1 MTTPTTAPSTNLR
14 IWNALSRLPFG
25 NRIFSQAVCFKAPYF
40 RSVHP
45 TINVLRPRRC
55 EVQAPN
61 RRSSHN
67 HLGTYHAIAS
77 CNLAEL
83 AAGMLTDVTVP
94 TTHRWIPKGMTVE
107 YLTKAETDMH
117 ATATLESLPR
127 FGDEPTT
134 LLVPV
139 EITTTDGTVAV
150 RAEITMYISPRRP
163 VASDDDTAKGN

>member
-1 MTTPTTAPSTNLR
+1 MSTTRTAQSTNLQ
-14 IWNALSRLPFG
+14 IWNALHRLPFG
-25 NRIFSQAVCFKAPYF
+25 NKIFSEAVCFKAPYF

-45 TINVLRPRRC
+45 TVTVLQPGRC
-55 EVQAPN
+55 EAKGPN

-83 AAGMLTDVTVP
+83 SAGLMTDVTVP
-94 TTHRWIPKGMTVE
+94 TTHRWIPKAMTVE
-107 YLTKAETDMH
+107 YLAKAETDMH
-117 ATATLESLPR
+117 ATATLESVPQ

-150 RAEITMYISPRRP
+150 RAQITMHISPRR
-163 VASDDDTAKGN
+163 TAARD